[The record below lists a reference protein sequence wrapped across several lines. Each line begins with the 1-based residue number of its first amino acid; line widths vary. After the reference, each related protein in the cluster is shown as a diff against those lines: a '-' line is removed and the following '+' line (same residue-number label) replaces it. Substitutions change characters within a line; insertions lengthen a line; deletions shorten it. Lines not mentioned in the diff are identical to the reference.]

1 MKNKCSKLSKVNPLM
16 SKINTQKI
24 VSIISS
30 VIPSYYP
37 IKEVSLLLYSKKLK
51 SFCQLIV
58 SLYFCF
64 VVYAIIILLIAREKQ
79 EIFINK
85 VVEFYVV
92 KKEVSPL

>member
-1 MKNKCSKLSKVNPLM
+1 M

-37 IKEVSLLLYSKKLK
+37 IKEVSLLLYSKNLK
-51 SFCQLIV
+51 SFCQFTETP
-58 SLYFCF
+58 YFCF
-64 VVYAIIILLIAREKQ
+64 VVYAIIILQIKSKKQ
-79 EIFINK
+79 KISINK
-85 VVEFYVV
+85 NLYICVV

>member
-1 MKNKCSKLSKVNPLM
+1 M

-24 VSIISS
+24 ISIISS

-51 SFCQLIV
+51 SFCQFTETP
-58 SLYFCF
+58 YFCF

>member
-1 MKNKCSKLSKVNPLM
+1 M

-51 SFCQLIV
+51 SFCRCLCNYY
-58 SLYFCF
+58 STNRKRKTGNLH
-64 VVYAIIILLIAREKQ
+64 KQ
-79 EIFINK
+79 
-85 VVEFYVV
+85 
-92 KKEVSPL
+92 SS

>member
-24 VSIISS
+24 LSIISS

-51 SFCQLIV
+51 SFCQFIE

>member
-1 MKNKCSKLSKVNPLM
+1 M

-51 SFCQLIV
+51 SFCQFIEG
-58 SLYFCF
+58 LYFCF

-92 KKEVSPL
+92 KKEVSLL